1 MASLT
6 HFVVLDFEATCDG
19 PTPPEPQE
27 IIEFPS
33 VLVDAETFETIDE
46 FEAFVRP
53 VHHPTLSPFCMEL
66 TGITQAE
73 VDGAPSFPEV
83 LEAHLRWLE
92 SHGLSTTE
100 EELPYALLTCG
111 DWDLQT
117 ALPAQLAACSPPIDY
132 VPTPYRR
139 WVNIKRAFKKWDRK
153 KRYGSGMAAMLEALD
168 IELVGRHHRGIDDS
182 RNIMKLA
189 HALALRGQKIEV
201 TRTLAPSRYPT
212 LSLHLVR
219 GNAEAD
225 VVLNKRAIASLLGV
239 ASGAF
244 RRGVAQVWEGE
255 RELKSDE
262 DLRALRDGATLRV
275 E

>member
-19 PTPPEPQE
+19 VTPPDPQE

-53 VHHPTLSPFCMEL
+53 AHHPTLTPFCTDL
-66 TGITQAE
+66 TGITQEE
-73 VDGAPSFPEV
+73 VDGARSFPEV
-83 LEAHLRWLE
+83 LAAHLAWLE
-92 SHGLSTTE
+92 GHGLSTTAQ
-100 EELPYALLTCG
+100 ELPYALLTCG

-117 ALPAQLAACSPPIDY
+117 ALPAQLAACVPPIDF
-132 VPTPYRR
+132 VPTPYRQ
-139 WVNIKRAFKKWDRK
+139 WVNIKRAFKRWDRK
-153 KRYGSGMAAMLEALD
+153 KQYRGGMTAMLEALD
-168 IELVGRHHRGIDDS
+168 VELVGRHHRGIDDS
-182 RNIMKLA
+182 RNIAKLA
-189 HALALRGQKIEV
+189 HALMVRGQKIEV
-201 TRTLAPSRYPT
+201 TSQLAPSSYPT

-219 GNAEAD
+219 GTSEAG
-225 VVLNKRAIASLLGV
+225 VELNKRAMGSLLGV
-239 ASGAF
+239 AAGAF
-244 RRGVAQVWEGE
+244 RRQIDRAWEGD